1 MAFEIISELPELGN
15 YVNEDGI
22 SPLHILARKP
32 HAFKSSSYL
41 GSVDLIIYHS
51 TNLYNIIL
59 FGHTYIHIY
68 DFFLFILFAYIYIY
82 TL

>member
-1 MAFEIISELPELGN
+1 MAFEIINELPELGN

-41 GSVDLIIYHS
+41 GSVDLMIYHS
-51 TNLYNIIL
+51 TNLYIIWA
-59 FGHTYIHIY
+59 H
-68 DFFLFILFAYIYIY
+68 DFFIYLFAFTSYI
-82 TL
+82 L